1 MADQHAVREVFNSPS
16 GISRTS
22 SRTLH
27 PKVPPELKRSPAW
40 LALRVYHVWC
50 MLVGLCITVLTVVE
64 AFLALYVSLFSNPW
78 VSGNQAESMCIAAA
92 CLLSAM
98 LLSWGSNVCHA
109 GVMLVFDAARNDAF
123 IVYRALFC
131 LASINSRTGLP
142 VLKTRST
149 PGLWKARADL
159 AVQCLL
165 LYGPL
170 DLLPI
175 LVSLSTGSATDWL
188 VWVAWVSFCEM
199 LLFWVLVCINDYVGK
214 FQALWRLASQ
224 ERRPRSWTAQME
236 LRPPL
241 LDEETKEEV
250 SEDNIC
256 MSGCKW
262 LHGQSSWLALAG
274 LVVLA
279 VVAFAVRSGIALIGS
294 TLLIIFSILHLLQR
308 HCVPGR
314 SLERG
319 AIIASEQ
326 DRRSLLASLDDH
338 LCLTQDIEL
347 SRGGGVRLLL
357 SAGAQLVDDVGGS
370 DPGMIGYLRTAA
382 LGSPVAFRL
391 QSVEP
396 WAVFMETYCGGSP
409 DQIMQGSLVWMV
421 SGAVI
426 CSVLFIT
433 RHYVEGLCGLAVMVL
448 LSFPAVS
455 LAVCPQYAH
464 LCHACISLGVAVLAL
479 LSTACA
485 TRGPS
490 YLSFI
495 GICLCAASHCLL
507 PRKIQHKGRA
517 SLLFTLIF
525 TAVMSSL
532 ISVSLGA
539 LVKGELEAPH
549 FLPGTFRF
557 PSDGRMNWWGAE
569 NFTAAPCTIQ
579 MGTTDDNVLALV
591 DFALFN
597 KLVYMPDHH
606 LEIHLRQWLPGWKMV
621 HQQRREQRC
630 SPSDESCDIQDWTSW
645 FVFQGQPGTALEKTT
660 VVTVRGTKTDLDY
673 ILDLDFWPGAQR
685 RRTLPRVFQ
694 G

>member
-479 LSTACA
+479 LPRAWLMPPIYPARPVGWFDS
-485 TRGPS
+485 S
-490 YLSFI
+490 SQ
-495 GICLCAASHCLL
+495 SL
-507 PRKIQHKGRA
+507 P
-517 SLLFTLIF
+517 
-525 TAVMSSL
+525 M
-532 ISVSLGA
+532 
-539 LVKGELEAPH
+539 
-549 FLPGTFRF
+549 TF
-557 PSDGRMNWWGAE
+557 
-569 NFTAAPCTIQ
+569 
-579 MGTTDDNVLALV
+579 
-591 DFALFN
+591 
-597 KLVYMPDHH
+597 
-606 LEIHLRQWLPGWKMV
+606 
-621 HQQRREQRC
+621 
-630 SPSDESCDIQDWTSW
+630 WTS
-645 FVFQGQPGTALEKTT
+645 GPCP
-660 VVTVRGTKTDLDY
+660 VRRHAPL
-673 ILDLDFWPGAQR
+673 
-685 RRTLPRVFQ
+685 
-694 G
+694 